1 MPITQQQADQIV
13 NTYVEGFAKEDV
25 DMVVSLFAEDAT
37 MEDPVGGGLRNGLAE
52 IREFYE
58 FAIKVGSSLELK
70 GPVRAATLG
79 NELAFPFTV
88 TTPMGV
94 IDVID
99 TFEINEQGR
108 IVKMRAFWDAS
119 KMQASQ

>member
-1 MPITQQQADQIV
+1 MPITQEQADQIV
-13 NTYVEGFAKEDV
+13 NVYVEGFASQDV
-25 DMVVSLFAEDAT
+25 EMVLSLFAEDAT
-37 MEDPVGGGLRNGLAE
+37 LEDPVGSDIRHGIAA

-58 FAIKVGSSLELK
+58 FAMQVGSTLELK

-88 TTPMGV
+88 TTPMGA

-99 TFEINEQGR
+99 IFDINEQGK
-108 IVKMRAFWDAS
+108 ITSMRAFWDAS
-119 KMQASQ
+119 KMLQTD